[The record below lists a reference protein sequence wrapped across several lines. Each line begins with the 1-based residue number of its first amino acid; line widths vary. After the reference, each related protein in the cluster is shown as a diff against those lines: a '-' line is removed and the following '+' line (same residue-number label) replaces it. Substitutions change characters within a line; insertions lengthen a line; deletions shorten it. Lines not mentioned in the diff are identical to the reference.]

1 MNKKLILNHK
11 SYLNINEIE
20 VYKKELEKVS
30 SKNIDIILF
39 PSVIYLSMFNDY
51 KHKVGA
57 QNFYSYNYGNYT
69 GEINLESLKN
79 LGINYT
85 LLNHYERIEN
95 GIDSYNIV
103 KEKVFKSLSSNFNTI
118 LMVGETKKLKNP
130 FSYIKKQLNYYLKN
144 IEEVKIKNLS
154 ILYEPSWILDSS
166 EYQDINVI
174 RKIVVQIKEYFIKK
188 YKLDIEVYYASG
200 VTKENI
206 NEILEVCDG
215 VGLGKKST
223 DVKYI
228 KDIIDKLSQNMT
240 K

>member
-1 MNKKLILNHK
+1 MSKKLILNHK
-11 SYLNINEIE
+11 SYLSINEIE
-20 VYKKELEKVS
+20 VYKKELEKIS
-30 SKNIDIILF
+30 SKNVDIILF

-51 KHKVGA
+51 KHKVGS

-69 GEINLESLKN
+69 GEINLESLKS

-103 KEKVFKSLSSNFNTI
+103 KEKIFKSLSSNFNTI
-118 LMVGETKKLKNP
+118 LMVGETKKVKNP

-144 IEEVKIKNLS
+144 IEEAKIKNLS